1 MPPYYINVARVS
13 FFLNFIAHIAIFFN
27 KKYGT
32 AMKTLFLYK
41 PRSVLS
47 AAASVYNRSVHQ
59 TVFPLPAFGISM
71 RLCTTVFASL
81 CFSALFFSCASFR
94 GRAAY
99 PSVVIADKGIKTS
112 ASLTAFFLNE
122 VDFADK
128 DKVRRLANLYI
139 QECALEGINSDIA
152 FAQMCLETGFLR
164 FGGLVSEDMYNF
176 CGLGAIDENERGCRF
191 ESESEGVR
199 AHVQHLKA
207 YGSTEALVMP
217 PVDPRYKWV
226 TPKGK
231 APSVYL
237 LSGTWAADP
246 SYGNKLAG
254 ILERMA
260 AF

>member
-1 MPPYYINVARVS
+1 MPPAYINVARVK
-13 FFLNFIAHIAIFFN
+13 FFLNFIVCIAIFFN

-32 AMKTLFLYK
+32 AMKTSFLYK
-41 PRSVLS
+41 NRSVVS
-47 AAASVYNRSVHQ
+47 AAASLRNR
-59 TVFPLPAFGISM
+59 ISM
-71 RLCTTVFASL
+71 QLCAAVFTTL
-81 CFSALFFSCASFR
+81 CFSALFFSCASFKNR
-94 GRAAY
+94 VEY

-139 QECALEGINSDIA
+139 QECSFEGINSDIA
-152 FAQMCLETGFLR
+152 FAQMCLETGFLH
-164 FGGLVSEDMYNF
+164 FGGLVSEDMHNF

-207 YGSTEALVMP
+207 YGSSEDLIMP

-226 TPKGK
+226 NPKGK
-231 APSVYL
+231 APTVYL

-246 SYGNKLAG
+246 LYGNKLAG